1 MRHEAHIAPLADR
14 LSAAFEHS
22 ITWEDDIWR
31 ADPVDVELVHANARR
46 RFSELLD
53 AVTATDGASVQARI
67 LLFHGQSGAGKTH
80 LIRALRTGAHRGGK
94 AYFGYA
100 QMTPDVANYADYYLR
115 RLIASLE
122 KPYDPDRG
130 GESAL
135 ARLAK
140 RMVSDTEAVEAAQI
154 DKLRDAKLSDASLAK
169 LVLNIADQI
178 VAAPRFA
185 GQNLDVNVVRA
196 LLYMQR
202 SDPRIDQ
209 RVRQYLYGQKLGEL
223 SHEAIAALDP
233 NTGEGR
239 AFDIIESIGR
249 LMWAVDRAALV
260 FAIDQVEDLRF
271 FGDYAE
277 RFQKAARDLIQI
289 ANRVPTA
296 IVLIS
301 CLAEFYGKVREV
313 LAQSYID
320 RIEKAGPVPLIETR
334 TAEEARLIIAKRLQ
348 QDERGDGS
356 DPTLYFG
363 EQFFEEFGGLS
374 TRRILELAQK
384 RMREQEGETAEEPP
398 PPKSGFISTLAA
410 ALGFGGGTEDGAGD
424 APAIEFRER
433 WDRFMAQSE
442 AEIPSDDEAL
452 SDALAAALALARQ
465 EWPETLD
472 VVVRHAGVG
481 QDVPALDLALT
492 HATGYRTEAR
502 IFLCNR
508 PAQGGGL
515 KRQIDRVLTAM
526 NDKGGGDKSCFML
539 RASDFPPNKKNQ
551 TAQAFRKF
559 REKGGRSILVPIP
572 DWERMIMVR
581 EFQAQ
586 HRLDPSFG
594 DWFQRTKLL
603 SVIPC
608 VAQLLRLD
616 LLGHNI
622 RGAAVALAGATHSAA
637 DAPADVEAPPP
648 SSAAAA
654 GPRGADWTGW
664 DSAAAEPKDDLP
676 LSVLLDEVGDGERSI
691 LAGRALRSNRSITL
705 NKDVLKRHSAVLGG
719 SGSGKTTLALCIIE
733 QLLMKGIPAVLI
745 DRKGDLCSYA
755 NPDVWRAH
763 DGEYGERRGE
773 RERLAESID
782 VAVYT
787 PGRASGRPISITLL
801 PNGINELP
809 EQEQQLLANVSAAA
823 LGDML
828 HLKNSATHQKQ
839 SGTLSVALRIL
850 GGRFS
855 KEVTLADLI
864 NLLEEEDPELSDL
877 TQRMDPSGRIR
888 RDLVAQLDS
897 LRHRNSSLFEAGGEP
912 LRMEALLG
920 SGR

>member
-320 RIEKAGPVPLIETR
+320 RISVVPTH
-334 TAEEARLIIAKRLQ
+334 TVM
-348 QDERGDGS
+348 RG
-356 DPTLYFG
+356 TL
-363 EQFFEEFGGLS
+363 
-374 TRRILELAQK
+374 T
-384 RMREQEGETAEEPP
+384 
-398 PPKSGFISTLAA
+398 
-410 ALGFGGGTEDGAGD
+410 
-424 APAIEFRER
+424 
-433 WDRFMAQSE
+433 DR
-442 AEIPSDDEAL
+442 
-452 SDALAAALALARQ
+452 
-465 EWPETLD
+465 
-472 VVVRHAGVG
+472 
-481 QDVPALDLALT
+481 
-492 HATGYRTEAR
+492 
-502 IFLCNR
+502 
-508 PAQGGGL
+508 
-515 KRQIDRVLTAM
+515 
-526 NDKGGGDKSCFML
+526 
-539 RASDFPPNKKNQ
+539 
-551 TAQAFRKF
+551 
-559 REKGGRSILVPIP
+559 
-572 DWERMIMVR
+572 
-581 EFQAQ
+581 
-586 HRLDPSFG
+586 
-594 DWFQRTKLL
+594 
-603 SVIPC
+603 
-608 VAQLLRLD
+608 
-616 LLGHNI
+616 
-622 RGAAVALAGATHSAA
+622 
-637 DAPADVEAPPP
+637 
-648 SSAAAA
+648 
-654 GPRGADWTGW
+654 
-664 DSAAAEPKDDLP
+664 
-676 LSVLLDEVGDGERSI
+676 
-691 LAGRALRSNRSITL
+691 AGR
-705 NKDVLKRHSAVLGG
+705 
-719 SGSGKTTLALCIIE
+719 
-733 QLLMKGIPAVLI
+733 Q
-745 DRKGDLCSYA
+745 
-755 NPDVWRAH
+755 
-763 DGEYGERRGE
+763 
-773 RERLAESID
+773 RLAE
-782 VAVYT
+782 
-787 PGRASGRPISITLL
+787 
-801 PNGINELP
+801 
-809 EQEQQLLANVSAAA
+809 
-823 LGDML
+823 
-828 HLKNSATHQKQ
+828 
-839 SGTLSVALRIL
+839 
-850 GGRFS
+850 GG
-855 KEVTLADLI
+855 
-864 NLLEEEDPELSDL
+864 
-877 TQRMDPSGRIR
+877 
-888 RDLVAQLDS
+888 
-897 LRHRNSSLFEAGGEP
+897 
-912 LRMEALLG
+912 
-920 SGR
+920 